1 MGTTI
6 RHFHIVTAR
15 HGNTTLSIALSIEL
29 SIALSVELSIAL
41 SIELSIAL
49 SIALALG
56 IAGDIALATTT
67 DAGLVHA
74 DTDLTF
80 VADTAAADLAPT
92 TRGLRAFGASACGA
106 ELSCA
111 RLHRG
116 RADCMRSSHNLLHNH
131 VVQATRLVQLLPS
144 RVYSSGA

>member
-15 HGNTTLSIALSIEL
+15 HGNTTLSIALSI
-29 SIALSVELSIAL
+29 ELSIAL

-116 RADCMRSSHNLLHNH
+116 RADCMRSSHDLLHNH